1 MRVALVIPGFQS
13 DKNDWC
19 IPAFTNLAR
28 ELSASIDLDVFALRY
43 PQRRDDYN
51 IGRVRVH
58 AIGAGSILGLRPFG
72 ISLLKLWS
80 DFADVFRSE
89 HTASPF
95 AAVIGI
101 WATEAGW
108 LATRSAQELGI
119 PSLVHLA
126 GGEVVSLPYIQY
138 GNRGQGRAGRMV
150 QETINR
156 ADLLTVPSDPV
167 MRALYRMRG
176 VSLSLI
182 DARTRRWSLGVDTD
196 MFTPSERPRDSDSP
210 FTFVTV
216 GSLIR
221 VKGHRLLIASF
232 SRLRTALKHDFNA
245 RLRIVGSGPLR
256 PTLEQ
261 LITEYALEGYVTLEG
276 DVPHEKLPLLFSEC
290 DAFLLGSFYEAQCM
304 AVLEA
309 MSCGLPWIAPLVG
322 CIPDVARSDVGET
335 PTGLVFDARKPKFVA
350 SAMRSMM
357 ELDPNERRRWGHHAR
372 ERVLRGYE
380 LRRQTERLLALLSAL
395 ET

>member
-13 DKNDWC
+13 DENDWC

-28 ELSASIDLDVFALRY
+28 ELSASVDLDVFALRY

-51 IGRVRVH
+51 IGRVKVH
-58 AIGAGSILGLRPFG
+58 AIGAGAILGLRPFG

-80 DFADVFRSE
+80 DFADVFRNE

-108 LATRSAQELGI
+108 LATRSAQELRI

-126 GGEVVSLPYIQY
+126 GGEVVSSPYIQY

-150 QETINR
+150 QETLNR

-182 DARTRRWSLGVDTD
+182 DARTKRWSLGVDTN
-196 MFTPSERPRDSDSP
+196 MFTPTEKPRDSDRP

-232 SRLRTALKHDFNA
+232 DRLRTALKHDFNA

-261 LITEYALEGYVTLEG
+261 LIKEYELEGYVTLEG

-335 PTGLVFDARKPKFVA
+335 PTGLIFDARKPSFVA

-357 ELDPNERRRWGHHAR
+357 ELDPAERRRWGLHAR